1 MTDEK
6 KKVLSYIDEKADVII
21 DTSDKIWDF
30 AELSLREFKSG
41 ELYAQVLKE
50 EGFEVEHPFCG
61 IETAFRASYGS
72 GKPVIGILAEYD
84 ALTGLSQ
91 VAGQQSREELVSN
104 GNGHGCGHNLLGAGS
119 MAAAFA
125 IKHYLEEKGEG
136 SGKVILYGCP
146 GEEGAATKA
155 FMARDGVFK
164 ECDAALTWHPGT
176 ENQVTSGTCNTC
188 IQTEYKFTG
197 VASHAAGAPEQ
208 GRSALDAVEL
218 TDIGANYLREHVPS
232 DVRIHYTIVDGG
244 VAPNIVPDKAVVWYY
259 MRAFSREVV
268 ENVYERLVKVA
279 KGAAMMTETELEI
292 EFLGG
297 CYNTQN
303 NHVLAGVVA
312 EAMNEIPQ
320 EPWTQEELDFA
331 AALDEQTA
339 DAARATTKKYGLSAD
354 THLYTGPGQVTCFNS
369 YGSTDVGDVMH
380 LVPTAY
386 FFTACTNMGAPAHS
400 WQFASCAGSSIGE
413 KGMIYAAKVMAL
425 YGLKLIEKPELIAQ
439 AKEEFDRQMEG
450 RSYKCPIPDGMT
462 MPW

>member
-303 NHVLAGVVA
+303 NQVLAGVVA